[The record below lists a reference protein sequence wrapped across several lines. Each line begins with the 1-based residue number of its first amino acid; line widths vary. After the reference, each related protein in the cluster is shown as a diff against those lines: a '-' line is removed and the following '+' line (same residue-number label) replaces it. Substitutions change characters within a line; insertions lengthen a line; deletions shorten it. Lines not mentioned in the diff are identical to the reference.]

1 MMKPPFCSSALLSA
15 LICLVCVPCA
25 RAVPAV
31 VFSPAPPCGKG
42 QLSVRLDD
50 RGGYY
55 NGMSQNGT
63 DLVLQNTGKT
73 SCRLPALPELTFS
86 DRHHHTLPVQRKI
99 SPGMHPG
106 PVLLPV
112 SIATGEDVRI
122 PLRWVSGEVF
132 EHGHCV
138 SPAYLSLTVP
148 DGERRLPFDRMMCAA
163 AGQSGYYVQSPVTG
177 RVD

>member
-1 MMKPPFCSSALLSA
+1 MKMPFYTALLSV
-15 LICLVCVPCA
+15 LICLVCVPRV
-25 RAVPAV
+25 RAVPSV
-31 VFSPAPPCGKG
+31 TLSPDSPCVKG

-55 NGMSQNGT
+55 NGMSQSGT

-73 SCRLPALPELTFS
+73 SCMLPALLKLTFS
-86 DRHHHTLPVQRKI
+86 DRHHHILTVQRKI
-99 SPGMHPG
+99 ASGMYPG

-112 SIATGEDVRI
+112 RIAAGEGTRI

-138 SPAYLSLTVP
+138 SPAYLSLIMP
-148 DGERRLPFDRMMCAA
+148 DGEHRLSFDHMMCAA
-163 AGQSGYYVQSPVTG
+163 AGQPGYYAQSPVTG
-177 RVD
+177 LVD